1 MALLRIL
8 IAFTLVA
15 GVLALPF
22 AAAVVVAKGAL
33 VEEAASFWRRA
44 GLWLAVA
51 FPAAALLA
59 AWQAWRRRNA
69 PSLRA
74 AWGWLAL
81 VPGWAAASL
90 GLLLVAQAMAPP
102 AAPAA
107 RAPADLRELAGFLA
121 GPGAPLAL
129 DLSGRGL
136 SAVPPVVFEAAAL
149 RELDLSNNRLSVL
162 PDQLASMPQ
171 LRLVRIGGNPLSQ
184 EEVRRFSMML
194 TMRNSRLV
202 ITQ

>member
-1 MALLRIL
+1 
-8 IAFTLVA
+8 
-15 GVLALPF
+15 
-22 AAAVVVAKGAL
+22 
-33 VEEAASFWRRA
+33 
-44 GLWLAVA
+44 A